1 MTTLNDPSSDELSE
15 ISFAT
20 VDELELAWKPLTA
33 DESVRA
39 GALLLQASNYLRQIA
54 VNNGQSID
62 DNIISDQ
69 TGVYGANVKMVV
81 ISAVQRS
88 LASPIDMMPDASQW
102 SQSASPYSESM
113 SFSGNVSS
121 TLYFKD
127 KELKLLGLG
136 SVSGNLGIAVLRGVR

>member
-1 MTTLNDPSSDELSE
+1 MGTAQN
-15 ISFAT
+15 SFAS
-20 VDELELAWKPLTA
+20 VGELMQAWKELPLDDQA
-33 DESVRA
+33 RA
-39 GALLLQASNYLRQIA
+39 ETLLLQASNYLRQIA
-54 VNNGQSID
+54 FNNGKDID
-62 DNIISDQ
+62 DNINADP
-69 TGVYGANVKMVV
+69 TGVYEANVKMVV

-88 LASPIDMMPDASQW
+88 LASPVDMMPDASQW

-136 SVSGNLGIAVLRGVR
+136 SVSGNLKTGLLRGVR

>member
-1 MTTLNDPSSDELSE
+1 MGTAQN
-15 ISFAT
+15 SFAS
-20 VDELELAWKPLTA
+20 VGELMQAWKALPLDDQA
-33 DESVRA
+33 RA
-39 GALLLQASNYLRQIA
+39 ETLLLQASNYLRQIA
-54 VNNGQSID
+54 FNNGKDID
-62 DNIISDQ
+62 DNINADP

-88 LASPIDMMPDASQW
+88 LASPVDMMPDASQW

-136 SVSGNLGIAVLRGVR
+136 SVSGNLKTGLLRGVR